1 MNVGINEEKSFT
13 IFSFVWFYGMEIRFF
28 FQFNVVEW
36 ETHEKA
42 TLESKFQLERASSVL
57 LLLSLLRVTE
67 TPRQPIIFLSPL
79 TGFSSFC
86 LLLAVSFS
94 SFHFSFRNRAEEIE
108 GIEGGWDKLEVYWHK
123 NDTWQATRHSK
134 SRLSRATRWVLCLI
148 VVAVGVVQWQGET
161 IDTYQCSGIM
171 NRIGEV
177 LFPRV
182 GTFSGRYK
190 SLYWLLKREAPNDA
204 SNLLRIMWNLMA
216 TGSGAGNDA
225 SLKRTWKQNRG

>member
-1 MNVGINEEKSFT
+1 MLELTKKKVSQFFHLFGFT
-13 IFSFVWFYGMEIRFF
+13 EWKFVFF

-134 SRLSRATRWVLCLI
+134 SQLSRATQWVLCLI

-190 SLYWLLKREAPNDA
+190 SLYWLLKRAAPDDS

-225 SLKRTWKQNRG
+225 SLKRAWKQNRG